1 MCQMNNLP
9 PSTLTTMPKLLHTRR
24 YILLPVASK
33 ARIPLSQDRTM
44 DAEREISRQRERA
57 EKRLQTVMK
66 EVDWRVA
73 KAYVALA
80 EDSHTSRGAREKS
93 EKSGGGSLTLSGLA
107 IEMYTEDEKWE
118 SMQKGLRG
126 SSAP

>member
-1 MCQMNNLP
+1 
-9 PSTLTTMPKLLHTRR
+9 
-24 YILLPVASK
+24 
-33 ARIPLSQDRTM
+33 M